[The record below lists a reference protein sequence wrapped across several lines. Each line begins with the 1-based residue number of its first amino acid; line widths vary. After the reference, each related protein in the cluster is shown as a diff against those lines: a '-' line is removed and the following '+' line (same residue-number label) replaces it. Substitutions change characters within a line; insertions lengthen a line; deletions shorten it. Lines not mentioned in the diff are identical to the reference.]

1 MTQQPQ
7 PATPILPSINNTIVP
22 PVSPVPSTSS
32 IGSGIVTITSDTS
45 SSPPSDRAQDF
56 SKEVIHEVIHDSNST
71 DSFHSAPSTSVS
83 SEDSVKADATVLPEK
98 SEKSKKKSKT
108 FSTES
113 FLGPVSKISVGS
125 RLLARRIVHSS
136 LPSSSKVQS
145 SAPSPPEITPTVIR
159 PESPVQPDLPVFSA
173 DIQVHPQSPTTSQD
187 LLKDTKEVCFL
198 CTSSVAVWKLTEEQR
213 ATLRCTC
220 ETDTTLVTEPSPP
233 ASAPTSP
240 LPKRSTRQKGQP
252 KGHWD
257 SKTQTFLKK

>member
-1 MTQQPQ
+1 M
-7 PATPILPSINNTIVP
+7 I
-22 PVSPVPSTSS
+22 
-32 IGSGIVTITSDTS
+32 
-45 SSPPSDRAQDF
+45 R
-56 SKEVIHEVIHDSNST
+56 
-71 DSFHSAPSTSVS
+71 
-83 SEDSVKADATVLPEK
+83 PEC
-98 SEKSKKKSKT
+98 
-108 FSTES
+108 
-113 FLGPVSKISVGS
+113 PKISVGS
-125 RLLARRIVHSS
+125 RLLAQRIVHSS
-136 LPSSSKVQS
+136 LPSASSQVQS
-145 SAPSPPEITPTVIR
+145 SAPTPPEITPTVIR